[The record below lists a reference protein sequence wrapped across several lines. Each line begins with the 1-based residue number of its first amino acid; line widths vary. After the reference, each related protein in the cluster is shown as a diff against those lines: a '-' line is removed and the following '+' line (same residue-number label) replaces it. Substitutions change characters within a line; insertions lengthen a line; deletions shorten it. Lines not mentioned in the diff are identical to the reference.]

1 MTFDQFAKAMAK
13 STLLSSEEE
22 QKEQIDVFEMG
33 DEDLQEEEE
42 C

>member
-1 MTFDQFAKAMAK
+1 MTFDQFAEAIRK
-13 STLLSSEEE
+13 SILLSSKEE
-22 QKEQIDVFEMG
+22 QKEQINVFAMG